1 MFELTRPDL
10 GLWVLE
16 LDFTLDG
23 VQAEQIAQIC
33 RQVRSNA
40 GRLQKLE
47 KGSLD
52 YTLHLKFDLPE
63 GERIMLPP
71 SLCRL
76 VSECGFNL
84 ELYAARDEE
93 GKRAVGGF
101 GHVPSFVSR
110 TGSCAAN
117 TKALSSPGFMRIA
130 WGAL

>member
-16 LDFTLDG
+16 LDFTPDG
-23 VQAEQIAQIC
+23 DQAEQIAQIC

-71 SLCRL
+71 SLSRL
-76 VSECGFNL
+76 ASECGFNL

-93 GKRAVGGF
+93 G
-101 GHVPSFVSR
+101 
-110 TGSCAAN
+110 
-117 TKALSSPGFMRIA
+117 
-130 WGAL
+130 

>member
-1 MFELTRPDL
+1 MPGGSIINALIRCTRQDREAEGLFELTRPDL

-16 LDFTLDG
+16 LDFTPDG

-47 KGSLD
+47 KGSFD

-63 GERIMLPP
+63 GERIMLPS
-71 SLCRL
+71 SLSRL
-76 VSECGFNL
+76 ASECGFNL

-93 GKRAVGGF
+93 G
-101 GHVPSFVSR
+101 
-110 TGSCAAN
+110 
-117 TKALSSPGFMRIA
+117 
-130 WGAL
+130 